1 MADPKYVDAFVG
13 LKPNKDWHET
23 HFDLEPVMYAYLRLV
38 WIEAFTCAILVSNVI
53 TKFHNQIVA
62 WRAAFRL

>member
-23 HFDLEPVMYAYLRLV
+23 HFDLEPVMYLPTIGVDRGL
-38 WIEAFTCAILVSNVI
+38 FTCAILASNVI
-53 TKFHNQIVA
+53 TKFYNQMLYAGIII
-62 WRAAFRL
+62 